1 MPIGVNLL
9 PWRETM
15 AHARKRR
22 QRLHLLAAFMTGL
35 ALTLAASVWVQT
47 ATAQKQNLADQRQSA
62 LAALNEQAERLQTL
76 RQTERHRHAQLHLI
90 QQLSEIQESLPQR
103 LAAFNAVIPP
113 GIQLLRLETGQPQ
126 WRVVGRTRNADLL
139 PRFMNAL
146 HQSRLF
152 ADPVI
157 QRVDPDGEQT
167 DGPRVRF
174 EIMARSLT
182 P

>member
-9 PWRETM
+9 PWRETI
-15 AHARKRR
+15 ARAQKRR
-22 QRLHLLAAFMTGL
+22 QRMQLLAAFVTGL

-47 ATAQKQNLADQRQSA
+47 ATAQQQELADQRQSA
-62 LAALNEQAERLQTL
+62 LEALHSPAQRLQTL

-90 QQLSEIQESLPQR
+90 QQLSKIQKSLPQR
-103 LAAFNAVIPP
+103 LAAFNAVVPP

-126 WRVVGRTRNADLL
+126 WRVIGRTRDADLL
-139 PRFMNAL
+139 PRLMNAL
-146 HQSRLF
+146 QQSHQF

-157 QRVDPDGEQT
+157 QRVEPDGEPIN
-167 DGPRVRF
+167 DPRVRF
-174 EIMARSLT
+174 EIMARSLM